1 MVKMDLRFRKP
12 LTQILSDI
20 SDIFGSI
27 INAEITKYASKKRPP
42 NQ

>member
-1 MVKMDLRFRKP
+1 MNLRFSKP

-20 SDIFGSI
+20 SDIFGA
-27 INAEITKYASKKRPP
+27 INNDEITQYAPKKRPP